1 MKNLN
6 LISRMNQ
13 SHFFSNSENNI
24 IRFLLENPDEIKN
37 ATTKE
42 LAAKTFTSPST
53 IVRLAQKLGFQG
65 YNDFK
70 IEFLAAV
77 QQIDSPLVSIDANF
91 SFKKADGISEISS
104 NLSQLFVD
112 AIKETNSLVAED
124 KYEKVVDLLDQA
136 TFIDIYGVGSNQHL
150 AYNFSFDMRRINKEV
165 TTSASHQEQ
174 LIKAATSNK
183 DRVALIISYTG
194 ETKGLLEICQ
204 LLKDTE
210 TAMICISS
218 VGNNSISD
226 LCDITLNIV
235 TWEKMFSKISTF
247 SSSVST
253 LLVLDILYAALFA
266 RNYDKNKERLLQVKA
281 NTTGFRSKIQPLIE
295 DV

>member
-1 MKNLN
+1 MLFLN
-6 LISRMNQ
+6 IISRMNQ
-13 SHFFSNSENNI
+13 SHFFSNAENSI
-24 IRFLLENPDEIKN
+24 IHFLLENPDDLKN
-37 ATTKE
+37 ATTKD
-42 LAAKTFTSPST
+42 LATKTFTSPST

-91 SFKKADGISEISS
+91 PFKKADGITEISS

-112 AIKETNSLVAED
+112 AVKETNSLVDED
-124 KYEKVVDLLDQA
+124 TYNQAINLLDQA

-150 AYNFSFDMRRINKEV
+150 AYNFTLDMRRINKEV
-165 TTSASHQEQ
+165 TTSTSQQEQ

-194 ETKGLLEICQ
+194 ETKDILEICQ
-204 LLKDTE
+204 LLKASE
-210 TAMICISS
+210 TPMICISS

-253 LLVLDILYAALFA
+253 LLVLDILYAGLFA
-266 RNYDKNKERLLQVKA
+266 RNYDQNKERLLQVKA
-281 NTTGFRSKIQPLIE
+281 NTTGFRSRIQPLIE

>member
-1 MKNLN
+1 M
-6 LISRMNQ
+6 
-13 SHFFSNSENNI
+13 
-24 IRFLLENPDEIKN
+24 
-37 ATTKE
+37 
-42 LAAKTFTSPST
+42 
-53 IVRLAQKLGFQG
+53 RLAQKLGFQG

-91 SFKKADGISEISS
+91 PFKKTDGITEISS

-112 AIKETNSLVAED
+112 AVKETNSLVDED
-124 KYEKVVDLLDQA
+124 TYGQAIDLLDQA

-150 AYNFSFDMRRINKEV
+150 AYNFTLDMRRINKEV
-165 TTSASHQEQ
+165 TTSTSQQEQ

-194 ETKGLLEICQ
+194 ETKDILEICQ
-204 LLKDTE
+204 LLKVSE
-210 TAMICISS
+210 TPMICISS
-218 VGNNSISD
+218 VGNNRISD

-253 LLVLDILYAALFA
+253 LLVLDILYAGLFA
-266 RNYDKNKERLLQVKA
+266 RNYDKNKKRLLQVKA